1 MHLIKT
7 KIKNFRSYKEA
18 EIELSQISVI
28 IGRNDVGKSTLLDAL
43 SIFFENEKPQEND
56 ANVHLQ
62 TDEISIT
69 CFFQV
74 DTQMPIQLDSG
85 DSQNTQTTLQEEYLL
100 NSDNLLQ
107 IQKIWKKGKLTNT
120 YLIANYPKNS
130 DWERPLIAL
139 KISELR
145 RLIPNEAEVN
155 KAIKKEM
162 RKYLFTSQNLEFEK
176 QTIDVTTKDTDIADI
191 YNKLR
196 GYLPKFALFRAD
208 RTNTDKDSEVN
219 SVTKAIAQNA
229 VSEVASEFANIKQ
242 KIKDNIQSFSDLTL
256 KKLKDFNPEIAS
268 MLSVEMQDKPLES
281 IFSYEFKS
289 DSDIP
294 LNKRGSG
301 IKRLFL
307 LSFFLADSERVD
319 NANMIYAIEEPETS
333 QHPDF
338 QKLIIETLQKISQ
351 NPNRQIL
358 ITTHTPEIVKMV
370 NKDNIIFIKNDN
382 GDRKIF
388 QKENLVIKDVTNT
401 LGILPYVSYKG
412 VLFVEG
418 ETDIKFFKKLND
430 KFDSLK
436 QIFDIETI
444 TLIPLYGG
452 GNVDTWFKQDY
463 LKESNIKQVFF
474 KDKDNKKYQQS
485 QSNNNNV
492 KNITTK
498 KREIENY
505 FPIDI
510 IEEYFKNK
518 YDMSELFSQENRDNW
533 DNEDIA
539 KLIENKIKKIKE
551 QDIKS
556 QFYCE
561 EIWEKLD
568 ENNINGFDEI
578 KEWFEI
584 MRDFFNS

>member
-1 MHLIKT
+1 M
-7 KIKNFRSYKEA
+7 
-18 EIELSQISVI
+18 
-28 IGRNDVGKSTLLDAL
+28 
-43 SIFFENEKPQEND
+43 
-56 ANVHLQ
+56 
-62 TDEISIT
+62 
-69 CFFQV
+69 
-74 DTQMPIQLDSG
+74 
-85 DSQNTQTTLQEEYLL
+85 
-100 NSDNLLQ
+100 
-107 IQKIWKKGKLTNT
+107 
-120 YLIANYPKNS
+120 
-130 DWERPLIAL
+130 
-139 KISELR
+139 
-145 RLIPNEAEVN
+145 
-155 KAIKKEM
+155 
-162 RKYLFTSQNLEFEK
+162 
-176 QTIDVTTKDTDIADI
+176 
-191 YNKLR
+191 
-196 GYLPKFALFRAD
+196 
-208 RTNTDKDSEVN
+208 
-219 SVTKAIAQNA
+219 
-229 VSEVASEFANIKQ
+229 ASEFANIKQ

-388 QKENLVIKDVTNT
+388 QKENLVIKDVANT
-401 LGILPYVSYKG
+401 LGILPYVSHKG

-436 QIFDIETI
+436 QIFDMETI

-474 KDKDNKKYQQS
+474 KDKDNKEYQQS
-485 QSNNNNV
+485 QSNNDNI
-492 KNITTK
+492 KGITTK

-505 FPIDI
+505 FPINI

-518 YDMSELFSQENRDNW
+518 YDISDLFSQESRDNW

-561 EIWEKLD
+561 EIWEKLN

-578 KEWFEI
+578 KEWFET
-584 MRDFFNS
+584 MRVFFNS